1 MGEVPHS
8 LLYDMIELSVTIA
21 DRFKMTPFQLYR
33 EDCDA
38 VITLINFYLN
48 KGAPKE
54 TAKTKPMNY
63 DGFWDF

>member
-1 MGEVPHS
+1 
-8 LLYDMIELSVTIA
+8 MIELSVTIA

-33 EDCDA
+33 EDCDE

-48 KGAPKE
+48 KGKTETKAPQ
-54 TAKTKPMNY
+54 MIQY